1 VAGHF
6 NYISLISPIRNFLLR
21 ISDRL
26 SNARLAMP
34 QKANL
39 EQIAEQPVAPDMQIL
54 NCRVQLTKQKKDTSA
69 CDAFAVEICGSIHNP
84 CPQTQTDTILKISIT
99 DITDVVHQLH
109 NKNRFSPRH
118 IFESEVLQDKAM
130 PVHSNIKKW
139 QLQNSPVFC
148 YKTDLGKLP
157 NEVTTLSDWTVAAR
171 IRLDWLTFPRKG
183 NRNLHFNVSVL
194 SRNSGDELACARC
207 TFIHENVECG
217 YIDLQENIQR
227 AKILT
232 VALAFTVSAADKKLY
247 NCEIELIK
255 NWVKENLDTAGSSD
269 KVRHNFDKA
278 LNKTINFFQNGNQ
291 LNTYKICREIV
302 EIAPVANRYD
312 ILELC
317 LYVAQAKG
325 FAAAEELAL
334 LKDLAKWL
342 EVDTERF
349 HEMTERILPVNMHQV
364 KDMEVILGVNPCM
377 SREKTRQYLNKQFCK
392 WNSRVTNSDPAI
404 QDQADQMLKLIADAR
419 SQYIR

>member
-1 VAGHF
+1 MAGHF
-6 NYISLISPIRNFLLR
+6 NYISLISPIRNFLFR

-54 NCRVQLTKQKKDTSA
+54 NCRVQLTKQKKGASA

-84 CPQTQTDTILKISIT
+84 RLQSQTDTILKISIT

-109 NKNRFSPRH
+109 NKNRLSPRH

-130 PVHSNIKKW
+130 PVHSNIKEW

-171 IRLDWLTFPRKG
+171 IRLDWLTFPPRG
-183 NRNLHFNVSVL
+183 NRNLQFNVSVL
-194 SRNSGDELACARC
+194 SRNSGDELACALC
-207 TFIHENVECG
+207 TFIHENTEYG

-232 VALAFTVSAADKKLY
+232 VALAFAVSAADKKLY
-247 NCEIELIK
+247 DCEIELIK
-255 NWVKENLDTAGSSD
+255 NWVRENLDTVGSSD

-278 LNKTINFFQNGNQ
+278 LKKTITFFQNGNQ

-342 EVDTERF
+342 EADTERF
-349 HEMTERILPVNMHQV
+349 NEMTERILPVNIHQV
-364 KDMEVILGVNPCM
+364 KDMEVILGVNPRM
-377 SREKTRQYLNKQFCK
+377 GKENTRRHLNKLFCK
-392 WNSRVTNSDPAI
+392 WNSRVTNPDPAI
-404 QDQADQMLKLIADAR
+404 QNQADQMLKLIAEAR
-419 SQYIR
+419 SQYIG